1 MNEFLKLELRVIKR
15 MNEFLKL
22 ELRVI
27 KRMNEFLKLELRV
40 IKRMNEFQVEPECLA
55 LISVDIH
62 QKKIR

>member
-1 MNEFLKLELRVIKR
+1 MNEFLKLERRVITR

-22 ELRVI
+22 ELRVT
-27 KRMNEFLKLELRV
+27 
-40 IKRMNEFQVEPECLA
+40 KRMNEFQVEPECQA